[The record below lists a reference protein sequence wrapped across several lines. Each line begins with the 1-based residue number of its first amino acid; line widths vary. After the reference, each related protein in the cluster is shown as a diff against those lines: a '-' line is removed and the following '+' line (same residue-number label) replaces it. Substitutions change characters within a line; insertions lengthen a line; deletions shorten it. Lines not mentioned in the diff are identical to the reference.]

1 MLASRGGMVASSNIY
16 LSQHLRFAARMHH
29 LDGEQT
35 WKIRKSYHLKG
46 GDAPMPTCQSC
57 QDEMEY
63 SLVGALE
70 HLHANIAPTQA
81 HGAVAPEEDPCTV
94 WLENIKIPQKN
105 RRFNRLERTLDR
117 FAGDLNQ
124 ILHSAKELRHY
135 AIRPKK
141 RVRRMRIS
149 RRKEDSRNEKHDVNV
164 NIANRQGKSYGKSEG
179 VDGRHS
185 PQSPTKNNTGSHDV
199 LPETPALP
207 VSLLSTFESIIALF
221 TAQARVTK
229 TVARKVDNPKPH
241 ERSPTFRAMEDYEGA
256 CQEVESCFQR
266 SREDLIKNT
275 AAKNDQSVRLGEVGS
290 EYIVAIILRNVQAG
304 VFHLGAGS
312 SQVPKEIVA
321 ASNGLSHKRGT
332 GGTVMWAP
340 ALAHQ
345 GRAYGIPEVPDGTP
359 SAQATLL
366 NVVMLYREHARAL
379 AVSASIDPQRRV
391 FLAIRA
397 FEEDLEA
404 IQEIWDM
411 QGHCLGNMIR
421 VTDPLS
427 FRVTNKERQTRFP
440 LEEKL
445 LKRLGEDKANESQNV
460 KVMMEK
466 LRDLRGTVV
475 ESIEVLD
482 EGHTRAIRI
491 FTLVTLFFL
500 PL

>member
-1 MLASRGGMVASSNIY
+1 
-16 LSQHLRFAARMHH
+16 
-29 LDGEQT
+29 
-35 WKIRKSYHLKG
+35 
-46 GDAPMPTCQSC
+46 
-57 QDEMEY
+57 
-63 SLVGALE
+63 
-70 HLHANIAPTQA
+70 
-81 HGAVAPEEDPCTV
+81 
-94 WLENIKIPQKN
+94 
-105 RRFNRLERTLDR
+105 
-117 FAGDLNQ
+117 
-124 ILHSAKELRHY
+124 
-135 AIRPKK
+135 
-141 RVRRMRIS
+141 
-149 RRKEDSRNEKHDVNV
+149 
-164 NIANRQGKSYGKSEG
+164 
-179 VDGRHS
+179 
-185 PQSPTKNNTGSHDV
+185 
-199 LPETPALP
+199 
-207 VSLLSTFESIIALF
+207 
-221 TAQARVTK
+221 
-229 TVARKVDNPKPH
+229 
-241 ERSPTFRAMEDYEGA
+241 
-256 CQEVESCFQR
+256 
-266 SREDLIKNT
+266 
-275 AAKNDQSVRLGEVGS
+275 
-290 EYIVAIILRNVQAG
+290 
-304 VFHLGAGS
+304 
-312 SQVPKEIVA
+312 
-321 ASNGLSHKRGT
+321 
-332 GGTVMWAP
+332 MWAP